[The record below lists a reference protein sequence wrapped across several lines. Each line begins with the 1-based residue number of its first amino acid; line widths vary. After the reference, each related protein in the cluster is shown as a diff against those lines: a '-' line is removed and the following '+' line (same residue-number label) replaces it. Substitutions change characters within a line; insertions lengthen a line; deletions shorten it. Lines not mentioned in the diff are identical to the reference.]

1 MSVLE
6 KVRRKRDEMAPHRAA
21 FETGYRDSLSPE
33 ERSSSA
39 SRKSRK
45 KGFYTV
51 LSCRG
56 CCVITSVDGPFCGVK
71 PIHNEPYWN
80 TKSNESEIIDPVP
93 KLENHHPRKL
103 EHNDHRGET

>member
-1 MSVLE
+1 
-6 KVRRKRDEMAPHRAA
+6 MAPHKEV

-39 SRKSRK
+39 SLKSRK
-45 KGFYTV
+45 KGFYTA

-71 PIHNEPYWN
+71 PIHNEVYWN
-80 TKSNESEIIDPVP
+80 TKNDEAEINDSVP
-93 KLENHHPRKL
+93 KRTNHHPREL
-103 EHNDHRGET
+103 EHKDQRAET